1 MGGDAPRAHPEQP
14 VPVDAGSD
22 ADDAEE
28 PDPAC
33 EVVIEVHFAEPARGA
48 DVLPYLQSLRHV
60 GRKPMRVFATTDQGR
75 HRARIH
81 AGESYAAMSLAV
93 LLANRS
99 GPLTAIEWSQA
110 WARAQDLAERFE
122 ATIEG
127 PDQQAVLEQAAR
139 LDDTCAALDTQ
150 VGLTLLLGGAQPA
163 AEVSMWPATCGL
175 AVGQRR
181 GDTLSRAD
189 GAAFDAGM
197 GGIERLYLLL
207 DVPCSPADSRAFG
220 RMVEVGRELAAR
232 LRAELVDDQ
241 GKPLADGSE
250 TVIDERLQVLFGQLE
265 QAGLPAGSARATGLC
280 IMSSPSGGETA
291 AQAAARL
298 RAEIEQHNVRY
309 YVYDDPSISD
319 AAYDELMRE
328 LQALEA
334 AHPELVTPESP
345 TQRVGAAVSA
355 LAASATPCPCCRW
368 QCLRGRGRGSL
379 RPPRDRHAAARAS
392 GPAEE
397 ADYFCELKLD
407 GLAISLRYEGRPPG
421 AGRHAATARPAR
433 TSPPISASIKAI
445 PLQLSG
451 PAPKVLEVRGEVLMN
466 RADFEN

>member
-163 AEVSMWPATCGL
+163 AEVLNVARDTGFVADGSRLAWPSDNGVAHF
-175 AVGQRR
+175 
-181 GDTLSRAD
+181 TLSRAD

-265 QAGLPAGSARATGLC
+265 QAGLPAGSARA
-280 IMSSPSGGETA
+280 
-291 AQAAARL
+291 
-298 RAEIEQHNVRY
+298 
-309 YVYDDPSISD
+309 
-319 AAYDELMRE
+319 
-328 LQALEA
+328 
-334 AHPELVTPESP
+334 
-345 TQRVGAAVSA
+345 QRVFA
-355 LAASATPCPCCRW
+355 
-368 QCLRGRGRGSL
+368 
-379 RPPRDRHAAARAS
+379 
-392 GPAEE
+392 
-397 ADYFCELKLD
+397 
-407 GLAISLRYEGRPPG
+407 
-421 AGRHAATARPAR
+421 
-433 TSPPISASIKAI
+433 
-445 PLQLSG
+445 
-451 PAPKVLEVRGEVLMN
+451 
-466 RADFEN
+466 

>member
-1 MGGDAPRAHPEQP
+1 MSDLQIGLIALGVLLILLVLGFNWWQDRRVRRKMQSHFPTSEQDPCWAPGRLRP
-14 VPVDAGSD
+14 
-22 ADDAEE
+22 
-28 PDPAC
+28 
-33 EVVIEVHFAEPARGA
+33 PARRVA
-48 DVLPYLQSLRHV
+48 SRAWRRRRARIPNSPCRWTPAATPTMPRSRIPPAKSSSRFISPNRPVV
-60 GRKPMRVFATTDQGR
+60 PMCCPTCKACAMSAASRCVFATTDQGR

-163 AEVSMWPATCGL
+163 AEVLNVARDTGFVADGSRLAWPSDNGVAHF
-175 AVGQRR
+175 
-181 GDTLSRAD
+181 TLSRAD

-265 QAGLPAGSARATGLC
+265 QAGLPAGSARA
-280 IMSSPSGGETA
+280 
-291 AQAAARL
+291 
-298 RAEIEQHNVRY
+298 
-309 YVYDDPSISD
+309 
-319 AAYDELMRE
+319 
-328 LQALEA
+328 
-334 AHPELVTPESP
+334 
-345 TQRVGAAVSA
+345 QRVFA
-355 LAASATPCPCCRW
+355 
-368 QCLRGRGRGSL
+368 
-379 RPPRDRHAAARAS
+379 
-392 GPAEE
+392 
-397 ADYFCELKLD
+397 
-407 GLAISLRYEGRPPG
+407 
-421 AGRHAATARPAR
+421 
-433 TSPPISASIKAI
+433 
-445 PLQLSG
+445 
-451 PAPKVLEVRGEVLMN
+451 
-466 RADFEN
+466 